1 MAYKN
6 KEDQKAA
13 QRKWYLKNRAKVIEK
28 SRLRKLENPEREA
41 EYKRKYD
48 RKESPID
55 GVSMGVFNRR
65 KWVANNQEQYKLN
78 NKEWRDNNKEKI
90 SNYNRKYWEAN
101 KEKLKT
107 YRD

>member
-41 EYKRKYD
+41 EYKRKYSN
-48 RKESPID
+48 KESPID
-55 GVSMGVFNRR
+55 GVNMGAFNRR
-65 KWVANNQEQYKLN
+65 KWVANNQEQYKLT

-90 SNYNRKYWEAN
+90 SIYNKQYKRVTK
-101 KEKLKT
+101 
-107 YRD
+107 